1 MLDIKRIRETPDK
14 VREQIASKK
23 VNADITT
30 LLELDERR
38 RNLSKETDDMKFR
51 RNTVSQEISLKK
63 RNKQDASAD
72 IEAMQQ
78 LSAAIKENDAEIS
91 ALQNDLYTRLLAIPN
106 CPSPDVPFGKSE
118 ADNVVVSEWGDLPS
132 FDFEPK
138 DHLDIAEAL
147 GMLDMKRGAKISGSG
162 FPLYTGWGARLERS
176 LINFMLDLHTAEHGY
191 TEIFPPFLVHSD
203 SATGTGQLP
212 KLAEDMY
219 YLKEDDLWLIP
230 TAEVPV
236 TNMHREEILPAA
248 DLPVKYVAFS
258 GCFRREAGS
267 YGKDTRGL
275 QRLHQFNKVEMVQFV
290 HPDTSYAAWEAL
302 TANAETVL
310 RKLKLPYRVVELC
323 TADLSFA
330 AARCRDIELW
340 APGSKK
346 WLEVSSCSNFE
357 DFQARRANI
366 RFKDETGTHF
376 VHTLNGSGVATP
388 RLLIAVVENYQQAD
402 GSIVVPEVLRP
413 YMGTAVIGGPASC

>member
-1 MLDIKRIRETPDK
+1 MLDIKEIRENPEMIQRRIETKNVKVDLKAVLDLDDK
-14 VREQIASKK
+14 
-23 VNADITT
+23 
-30 LLELDERR
+30 RR
-38 RNLSKETDDMKFR
+38 SMSKETDDMKNR
-51 RNTVSQEISLKK
+51 RNTVSQAIALKK
-63 RNKQDASAD
+63 RNKEDASAEIAD
-72 IEAMQQ
+72 MQK
-78 LSAAIKENDAEIS
+78 LSSKIKENDAELSEI
-91 ALQNDLYTRLLAIPN
+91 ALELKEKLLAIPN
-106 CPSPDVPFGKSE
+106 YPSSESPVGKSE
-118 ADNVVVSEWGDLPS
+118 IDNVVVSSWGEKRE

-147 GMLDMKRGAKISGSG
+147 NMLDLKRGAKISGSG
-162 FPLYTGWGARLERS
+162 FPLYTGWGARLERA
-176 LINFMLDLHTAEHGY
+176 LINFMLDLHVKEHEY

-212 KLAEDMY
+212 KMADDMY
-219 YLKEDDLWLIP
+219 FLKEDDLWLVP

-236 TNMHREEILPAA
+236 TNIHREEVLNPSELPI
-248 DLPVKYVAFS
+248 KYVAFS

-290 HPDTSYAAWEAL
+290 RPERSHDAWEGL
-302 TANAETVL
+302 IKNAETVL
-310 RKLKLPYRVVELC
+310 RRLELPYRVLELC

-366 RFKDETGTHF
+366 RYKDEKGMHF

-388 RLLIAVVENYQQAD
+388 RLVIALIENYQQSD
-402 GSIVVPEVLRP
+402 GSLLIPQVLQP
-413 YMGTAVIGGPASC
+413 YMGTDKIEIGS